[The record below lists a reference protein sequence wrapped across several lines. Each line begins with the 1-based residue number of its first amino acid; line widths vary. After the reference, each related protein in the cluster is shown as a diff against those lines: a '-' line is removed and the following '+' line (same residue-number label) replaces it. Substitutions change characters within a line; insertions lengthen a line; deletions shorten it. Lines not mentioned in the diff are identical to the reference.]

1 MNKTTRSN
9 ARETIKKHTFCGSYS
24 VSCFNRSR
32 AIDSSNYKTY
42 FIRKNHI
49 VGNPSDELIDLD
61 DDLLNE
67 ALKETIELN
76 KKKGIEW
83 KHTYPQPIV
92 VRSKFRPINQ
102 PLLIIYPLNPEYAN
116 VKDENGNIVP
126 GTTIFTAEDDPFVGF
141 AISFPHTNTN
151 CAVSYKVNMVAEYA
165 DIEDNFDNENDNT
178 YGD

>member
-1 MNKTTRSN
+1 MEYIQELVSKGELTKWSVVLMNKTTRSN

-32 AIDSSNYKTY
+32 AVDSSNYKTY

-92 VRSKFRPINQ
+92 VQ
-102 PLLIIYPLNPEYAN
+102 VE
-116 VKDENGNIVP
+116 V
-126 GTTIFTAEDDPFVGF
+126 
-141 AISFPHTNTN
+141 
-151 CAVSYKVNMVAEYA
+151 
-165 DIEDNFDNENDNT
+165 
-178 YGD
+178 